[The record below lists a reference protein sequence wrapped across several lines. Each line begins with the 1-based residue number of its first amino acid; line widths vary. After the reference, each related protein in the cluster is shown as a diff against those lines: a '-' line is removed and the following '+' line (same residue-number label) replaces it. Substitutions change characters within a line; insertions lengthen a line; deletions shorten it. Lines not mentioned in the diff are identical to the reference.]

1 MANEHGELRYDD
13 AALPDDAER
22 AALVLGFAGTLTCTL
37 CGFGT
42 ANRLLAVTQ
51 DAVERG
57 TLHQR
62 PSGLGPPGT
71 NLYTLWLRS
80 SDNSHAGAWLRIGS
94 KPTPEYLIE
103 KGLVERLPDAVV
115 LATFILL
122 VDDHRMLQAGVI
134 PSDVDVLKRN
144 ELIRGWAERAGRD
157 VPRFMLKWMDEMKWL
172 KEKP

>member
-51 DAVERG
+51 DAMERG

-62 PSGLGPPGT
+62 PSGLGSPGT

-80 SDNSHAGAWLRIGS
+80 SDNSHAGAWLRVGS

-115 LATFILL
+115 VATFILL
-122 VDDHRMLQAGVI
+122 VDENRMLQAGVT
-134 PSDVDVLKRN
+134 PDVANRN

-157 VPRFMLKWMDEMKWL
+157 VPRFLLEWVSDMKWL
-172 KEKP
+172 GEKP